1 MKSNIWQSSLH
12 SAWIMT
18 LSFNLLTYTLSDKVK
33 TVGIWIL
40 YVYKKTLRLNTENVN
55 AETIKHK
62 WQILLA
68 LSTLILNNINYR
80 MWNGEFMWNK
90 AELYLFLLKSIYAF
104 GRVKP
109 PRCFSVHE
117 NSS

>member
-1 MKSNIWQSSLH
+1 
-12 SAWIMT
+12 MT
-18 LSFNLLTYTLSDKVK
+18 LSFNLLTYALSDKAK

-68 LSTLILNNINYR
+68 LSTFILNNINYK
-80 MWNGEFMWNK
+80 MWKGEFMWNK
-90 AELYLFLLKSIYAF
+90 AVLYLLFLLKSIYAL

-109 PRCFSVHE
+109 PRCFLVHE
-117 NSS
+117 NLS